1 MIRGNKITAEN
12 IQTIKDLDKALAYK
26 RRISYSG
33 LLKEI
38 HKELQFGDV
47 EDGDLI
53 YIDEDSDEVAKW
65 GC

>member
-26 RRISYSG
+26 RLISYGG